1 MGLFEEQ
8 PWLLVPFILVV
19 VAGYDVV
26 KWGVQRLLDRSHHS
40 RLEEEVARRGRR
52 SGRLG

>member
-26 KWGVQRLLDRSHHS
+26 KWGVRRLLLDRD
-40 RLEEEVARRGRR
+40 RREAARERVP
-52 SGRLG
+52 

>member
-19 VAGYDVV
+19 VIGYDVV
-26 KWGVQRLLDRSHHS
+26 KWGVRRVRDRGDRERVS
-40 RLEEEVARRGRR
+40 
-52 SGRLG
+52 

>member
-19 VAGYDVV
+19 VIGYDVV
-26 KWGVQRLLDRSHHS
+26 KWGVRRLLDRG
-40 RLEEEVARRGRR
+40 VR
-52 SGRLG
+52 SPEQPS

>member
-19 VAGYDVV
+19 VIGYDVV
-26 KWGVQRLLDRSHHS
+26 KWGVRRLLQDRHDQPQG
-40 RLEEEVARRGRR
+40 RRG
-52 SGRLG
+52 

>member
-8 PWLLVPFILVV
+8 PWLMVPFILVV

-26 KWGVQRLLDRSHHS
+26 KWGIRRVWQQRGVGPGRWSS
-40 RLEEEVARRGRR
+40 RPRA
-52 SGRLG
+52 

>member
-8 PWLLVPFILVV
+8 PWLMVPFILVV

-26 KWGVQRLLDRSHHS
+26 KWGIRRMWQQRGLGATGSPS
-40 RLEEEVARRGRR
+40 RPRK
-52 SGRLG
+52 

>member
-19 VAGYDVV
+19 VAGYDVL
-26 KWGVQRLLDRSHHS
+26 KWGVRRLLLDRGERDAPRERTS
-40 RLEEEVARRGRR
+40 
-52 SGRLG
+52 

>member
-8 PWLLVPFILVV
+8 PWLMVPFILMV

-26 KWGVQRLLDRSHHS
+26 KWGIRKLWQQHGVGATGSPSIPR
-40 RLEEEVARRGRR
+40 A
-52 SGRLG
+52 

>member
-19 VAGYDVV
+19 VAGYDLV
-26 KWGVQRLLDRSHHS
+26 KWGVRRLLSRSEQS
-40 RLEEEVARRGRR
+40 RQRA
-52 SGRLG
+52 S

>member
-8 PWLLVPFILVV
+8 PLLMVPFILVV

-26 KWGVQRLLDRSHHS
+26 KWGIRRMWQQRGLGATGSSS
-40 RLEEEVARRGRR
+40 RPRT
-52 SGRLG
+52 

>member
-19 VAGYDVV
+19 VIGYDAV
-26 KWGVQRLLDRSHHS
+26 KWGVRRLLS
-40 RLEEEVARRGRR
+40 GRER
-52 SGRLG
+52 SGERAS

>member
-19 VAGYDVV
+19 VIGYDVV
-26 KWGVQRLLDRSHHS
+26 KWGVRRLLDRDVREGS
-40 RLEEEVARRGRR
+40 RERPR
-52 SGRLG
+52 